1 VLAGTVLAAG
11 LLWLLWPGQ
20 ETPLSTLLRR
30 DVTWQAMQ
38 ARGTWRVGMD
48 PSFPP
53 FEVLDANGVP
63 VGYDVA
69 LAQELATRWG
79 LEAEIVA
86 IGFDSLLDALQAA
99 KIDAVI
105 SAYPFDPRLTRDVS
119 FSQPYFD
126 AGLQLAVAQG
136 SPIGSTADL
145 AGKRVGVEWGSEGDM
160 VGRQLQRDG
169 STLTLVQ
176 FETPQAT
183 VDALLK
189 NDESDGNDGID
200 AALVD
205 SITLRQAQALG
216 AEIEAAGPHVTSNP
230 YVIVVPR
237 RAFDLLAQTN
247 QGLERLRAAG
257 RLESLADEWFKQSP
271 TEAVSENS
279 Q

>member
-1 VLAGTVLAAG
+1 VLLSGLALTAG

-38 ARGTWRVGMD
+38 ARGSWRVGLD

-53 FEVLDANGVP
+53 FESLDANGVP

-69 LAQELATRWG
+69 LAQELAEGWG
-79 LEAEIVA
+79 LRAEIVA

-99 KIDAVI
+99 KVDAII
-105 SAYPFDPRLTRDVS
+105 SAYPYDPRLTRDVA

-126 AGLQLAVAQG
+126 AGLQLAVPAL
-136 SPIGSTADL
+136 SPIESTADL
-145 AGKRVGVEWGSEGDM
+145 SGKRVGVEWGSEGDM
-160 VGRQLQRDG
+160 VGRQLQREG
-169 STLTLVQ
+169 RTLTLVP
-176 FETPQAT
+176 FETPQAV
-183 VDALLK
+183 VDALTQGQ
-189 NDESDGNDGID
+189 DID

-216 AEIEAAGPHVTSNP
+216 AEVRAAGPHVTSNP

-237 RAFDLLAQTN
+237 RAHQLLAQTN
-247 QGLERLRAAG
+247 QGLERLRGAG
-257 RLESLADEWFKQSP
+257 ILESLADEWFGQSQA
-271 TEAVSENS
+271 ESEIENGP
-279 Q
+279 

>member
-1 VLAGTVLAAG
+1 
-11 LLWLLWPGQ
+11 LWLLWPGQ

-38 ARGTWRVGMD
+38 ARGSWRVGMD

-53 FEVLDANGVP
+53 FESLNADGVP
-63 VGYDVA
+63 EGYDVA
-69 LAQELATRWG
+69 LAQELAAGWG
-79 LEAEIVA
+79 LQAEIVS

-99 KIDAVI
+99 KIDAIV
-105 SAYPFDPRLTRDVS
+105 SAYPYDPRLTRDVA

-126 AGLQLAVAQG
+126 AGLQLAVPTL
-136 SPIGSTADL
+136 SPIEGVDDL
-145 AGKRVGVEWGSEGDM
+145 SGKRVGVEWGSEGDM

-169 STLTLVQ
+169 STLTLLP
-176 FETPQAT
+176 FETPQAAI
-183 VDALLK
+183 DAMWQ
-189 NDESDGNDGID
+189 GGGVD

-216 AEIEAAGPHVTSNP
+216 AEVRAAGPHVTSNP
-230 YVIVVPR
+230 YVIVVPH

-257 RLESLADEWFKQSP
+257 TLETLAADWLGQSQAVNEP
-271 TEAVSENS
+271 TE
-279 Q
+279 